1 MEDAAQGK
9 RKRTKSDIYGAEHD
23 EGPQRGVREYRK
35 RQSVEAPAA
44 FEHRINFTGTVM
56 ALRMGL
62 DTVVPQDAQVPDN
75 AAALRPAVVH
85 GRALAMRAAAIRTCM
100 RKHPTKHKP
109 KPQPKIVTAA
119 AAVMRQQ
126 TKEKVYSL
134 AQYQHCRSFG
144 CKLGGS
150 CNEATHILPAR
161 RKEEARTKA
170 LAVTCS
176 REIPGDDVLGLL
188 TRPQLDAMCRQLRLS
203 RAGNKDDVKTR
214 LAEARA
220 AAQEAAAQGD

>member
-1 MEDAAQGK
+1 MLAVLTYAHDRRLNHFQLVWAVRFRLTGASDRLIQALTAQG
-9 RKRTKSDIYGAEHD
+9 I
-23 EGPQRGVREYRK
+23 
-35 RQSVEAPAA
+35 
-44 FEHRINFTGTVM
+44 
-56 ALRMGL
+56 
-62 DTVVPQDAQVPDN
+62 
-75 AAALRPAVVH
+75 
-85 GRALAMRAAAIRTCM
+85 AMS
-100 RKHPTKHKP
+100 
-109 KPQPKIVTAA
+109 
-119 AAVMRQQ
+119 MRQQ

-150 CNEATHILPAR
+150 CNEATHMLPAR
-161 RKEEARTKA
+161 RKEEARTKV